1 MNIFKKLHS
10 LAVEESKLVEVLKVM
25 DIFGIRPKTVYRMKD
40 NRDHFY
46 VSFYATNKNSNKVKR
61 AICRNSKIGESN
73 VCFTF

>member
-10 LAVEESKLVEVLKVM
+10 LAVDESKLVEVLKVM
-25 DIFGIRPKTVYRMKD
+25 DIFDIKPHKVIRMKD

-61 AICRNSKIGESN
+61 AICRNSRIGESN
-73 VCFTF
+73 VSFTF

>member
-25 DIFGIRPKTVYRMKD
+25 DIFGIRPNKVYRMKD

-46 VSFYATNKNSNKVKR
+46 VNFYATKKNGNKVKR
-61 AICRNSKIGESN
+61 AICRNSRIGESN
-73 VCFTF
+73 VSFVF